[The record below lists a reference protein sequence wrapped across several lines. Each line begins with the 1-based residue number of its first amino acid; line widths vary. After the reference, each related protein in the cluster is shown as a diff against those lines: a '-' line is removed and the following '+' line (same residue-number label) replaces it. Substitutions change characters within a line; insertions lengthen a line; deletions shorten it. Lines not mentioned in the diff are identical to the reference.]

1 MNDLGETVK
10 AQAVDDFAP
19 RARIV
24 YANLCQRDK
33 DLLTKFFIEENT
45 IVYMILKIIIISLKD
60 WRMEIIVVG
69 LDYYLLR
76 VRLFMQILRILNQ

>member
-45 IVYMILKIIIISLKD
+45 IVQMILK
-60 WRMEIIVVG
+60 
-69 LDYYLLR
+69 LLLL
-76 VRLFMQILRILNQ
+76 V